1 LNLLEVK
8 NLTVTD
14 LRKKEVIVKDLCF
27 TLKRNSCLGIVG
39 ESGSGKSMASK
50 ALMGLTNPL
59 LKVTGTAQFDD
70 MDLIQMKSKQM
81 RKIRGR
87 RICMILQD
95 AMTAF
100 DPLFTIGS
108 QMNET
113 IREKLDVSRKEAEN
127 ISIIELQ
134 KMNIGE
140 PLHVLKKYP
149 HQLSG
154 GMLQRCMIAIAMAVK
169 PDIIIADEPT
179 TALDSINQNEVVNA
193 FQKLRNESGTAVI
206 FISHDLG
213 VVQRLAQTV
222 LVMKDGK
229 QVEYGES
236 RDVFSQPKHE
246 YTQHLVNTRVQLT
259 KSFTEVMGKDR
270 VLCSK

>member
-1 LNLLEVK
+1 MNLLEVK
-8 NLTVTD
+8 SLTVTD
-14 LRKKEVIVKDLCF
+14 LRKKEVIVKNLCF
-27 TLKRNSCLGIVG
+27 TLERNSCLGIVG
-39 ESGSGKSMASK
+39 ESGCGKSMASK
-50 ALMGLTNPL
+50 AIMGLINPSL
-59 LKVTGTAQFDD
+59 QVTGTVQFED

-100 DPLFTIGS
+100 DPLSTIGS

-113 IREKLDVSRKEAEN
+113 IREKLEVSKKEAEN
-127 ISIIELQ
+127 ISMIELQ
-134 KMNIGE
+134 RMNIHE

-154 GMLQRCMIAIAMAVK
+154 GMLQRCMIAIAVAMK

-229 QVEYGES
+229 QVEYGKAE
-236 RDVFSQPKHE
+236 DVFSQPQHE

-259 KSFTEVMGKDR
+259 KSFTEVMGKDK
-270 VLCSK
+270 VLCLK